1 MSDLSFM
8 ITTDTCCDLP
18 KSYIEDNGLDTVTLY
33 YNMKGVVYGKE
44 IELEVKEFYDM
55 MRGWLSI
62 KLYSFAKK
70 ARLLKRRQPGL
81 KKISCIS
88 AISLR

>member
-55 MRGWLSI
+55 MRGGRCR
-62 KLYSFAKK
+62 
-70 ARLLKRRQPGL
+70 RLWRPTRKSCMKCLKN
-81 KKISCIS
+81 I
-88 AISLR
+88 

>member
-55 MRGWLSI
+55 MRGGEMR
-62 KLYSFAKK
+62 
-70 ARLLKRRQPGL
+70 RLWRPTRKSCMKCLKN
-81 KKISCIS
+81 I
-88 AISLR
+88 

>member
-33 YNMKGVVYGKE
+33 YNMKGVVYGKD
-44 IELEVKEFYDM
+44 IELEVKEF
-55 MRGWLSI
+55 
-62 KLYSFAKK
+62 
-70 ARLLKRRQPGL
+70 
-81 KKISCIS
+81 
-88 AISLR
+88 